1 MKFLIKFIKIFLT
14 HQIYNLFILKLIF
27 HKEKNIT
34 FVILLWIS
42 GNI

>member
-1 MKFLIKFIKIFLT
+1 MEFLIKFIKIFLAY
-14 HQIYNLFILKLIF
+14 QIYNLFILKLIF

-34 FVILLWIS
+34 FVFLLWIS